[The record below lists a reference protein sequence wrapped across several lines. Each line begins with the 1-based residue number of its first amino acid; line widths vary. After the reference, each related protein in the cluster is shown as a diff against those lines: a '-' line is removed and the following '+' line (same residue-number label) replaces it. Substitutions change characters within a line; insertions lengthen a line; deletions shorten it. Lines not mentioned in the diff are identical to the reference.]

1 MVRALVPLVDG
12 FEELEAIAVIDLLRR
27 AGVSV
32 ITAGLTARH
41 ATGSHAVTV
50 QCDSLLEDELGRA
63 FSAIVLPGGPGVA
76 KLVEHEGL
84 REALK
89 RQAAGEGLIAAICAA
104 PLVLH
109 AAGLLAGRRVA
120 CFPSIESR
128 LTGATVLHESVV
140 VDGRLV
146 TSRGAGTA
154 VQFALAVAE
163 QLVGKRAADDVAKA
177 IIHSEHSTA

>member
-32 ITAGLTARH
+32 ITAGVAGRQ
-41 ATGSHAVTV
+41 ATGSHAITV
-50 QCDSLLEDELGRA
+50 QCDSTLDDELPRT
-63 FSAIVLPGGPGVA
+63 FSAFVVPGGPGVA

-84 REALK
+84 RDALK
-89 RQAAGEGLIAAICAA
+89 RQAAAGGLIAAICAA

-109 AAGLLAGRRVA
+109 AAGLLNGRRVA
-120 CFPSIESR
+120 CHPSVEAR
-128 LTGATVLHESVV
+128 LTGATILHQAVV
-140 VDGRLV
+140 VDGRIV

-154 VQFALAVAE
+154 VPFALAVAGE
-163 QLVGKRAADDVAKA
+163 LVGRQASDDVAKA
-177 IIHSEHSTA
+177 IIYSNA